1 MDHNTHNHDEIHLPP
16 PSVAPIIV
24 AGGVTFTLVGLLN
37 LPLFIVGIIMLF
49 IGLAMWAFNRG

>member
-1 MDHNTHNHDEIHLPP
+1 MEHDTHDHQEIHLPP

-37 LPLFIVGIIMLF
+37 FPMFIAGILMLF